1 MSFNEQIIME
11 NTPLPTSLSPTI
23 GPTMSSTVHLGLT
36 ITFTTLYGLLFLV
49 IIGQLI
55 LILYYKHRRLS
66 YQTIFLFTC
75 LIWAGLR
82 TTLFSFYFK
91 NCVLSNLLSPFAHWF
106 LFAFPVYLQ
115 YNMLSILLVYF
126 VLVLAKML
134 IPTKVKTFRRK
145 VFVTIFISNLIFLTA
160 NVSCSVVYSFRPNAP
175 YQQTVTY
182 IRVSINYSI
191 FLITA
196 LALCY
201 CIIKLTRISSAKIF
215 LEGQVVSLCQAA
227 AVCTLIALLFISR
240 AVYNILAVSPILL
253 PSFNFG
259 WINVSDQGEVSRHGT
274 ITHTTDSYAFVSFGC
289 VLFVWELL
297 PTYATVWF
305 FRVRLLNRTTN
316 KTIKSDSFHHS
327 KSYFFDN
334 PNRYDSDDDLSIP
347 YTPVRSVNG
356 GLADIPRF
364 GQSSVSV
371 SATNAPTLQETFDA
385 RAKQASSYGSVP
397 PFNGSYSS
405 PKDPNHR
412 SPHIR
417 GTTPPILFR
426 GASSA
431 NNLYQPFTEEPDS

>member
-1 MSFNEQIIME
+1 MKVHELDKQPS
-11 NTPLPTSLSPTI
+11 PTSLSPTI

-36 ITFTTLYGLLFLV
+36 ITFTSLYGLLFLL
-49 IIGQLI
+49 IIWQLL

-66 YQTIFLFTC
+66 YQTLFLFTC

-91 NCVLSNLLSPFAHWF
+91 NAVLSNLLSPFAHWF

-145 VFVTIFISNLIFLTA
+145 VFITIFISNVIFLTA
-160 NVSCSVVYSFRPNAP
+160 NISCSVVYSFRPNAP

-191 FLITA
+191 FLIAA
-196 LALCY
+196 LVLCY

-215 LEGQVVSLCQAA
+215 LEGQGVSLCQAV
-227 AVCTLIALLFISR
+227 AVCTLIALLFITR
-240 AVYNILAVSPILL
+240 AVYNILAVSPIYL

-259 WINVSDQGEVSRHGT
+259 WINVSDQGEVSTHGT
-274 ITHTTDSYAFVSFGC
+274 IAHTTDSYAFVSFGC

-297 PTYATVWF
+297 PTFTTVWF
-305 FRVRLLNRTTN
+305 FRVRIMDRTSTS
-316 KTIKSDSFHHS
+316 TIKSDSFHT

-334 PNRYDSDDDLSIP
+334 PNRYDSDDDLSMP

-364 GQSSVSV
+364 GQSIVSV
-371 SATNAPTLQETFDA
+371 SATARTNTLQETIES
-385 RAKQASSYGSVP
+385 RAKIASSYGSVP

-417 GTTPPILFR
+417 GTTPPILFPR
-426 GASSA
+426 GGSAS
-431 NNLYQPFTEEPDS
+431 NLYQPFTEEPES